1 MGVKITLS
9 SLELS
14 ALRGA
19 TIPHSSLRTLSL
31 ALRWRVYGLQAWAL
45 GDDLEVVRCFQ
56 QSASA
61 LAKQTLE
68 WAVSMR
74 LYGSALIRVQRE
86 VEGTFALEKADATL
100 EVLGVQPFSLEELL
114 EAEIARLELD
124 GA

>member
-1 MGVKITLS
+1 MKITLS
-9 SLELS
+9 ALELS
-14 ALRGA
+14 ALRGEVIA
-19 TIPHSSLRTLSL
+19 HGSLRTLSL
-31 ALRWRVYGLQAWAL
+31 ASRWRVYGLQAWAL

-56 QSASA
+56 QSANG

-74 LYGSALIRVQRE
+74 LYGMALIRVQRE

-100 EVLGVQPFSLEELL
+100 ELLEIQPFSLEELL
-114 EAEIARLELD
+114 EAEMARLELD

>member
-1 MGVKITLS
+1 MKITLS
-9 SLELS
+9 PLELS
-14 ALRGA
+14 ALRGE
-19 TIPHSSLRTLSL
+19 TVPHTSLRALNQ

-56 QSASA
+56 QSASG
-61 LAKQTLE
+61 LTKQTLE

-74 LYGSALIRVQRE
+74 LYGLALIRVQRE

-100 EVLGVQPFSLEELL
+100 ERLGIQPFSLEELL
-114 EAEIARLELD
+114 EAEMARLELD

>member
-1 MGVKITLS
+1 MKITLS

-19 TIPHSSLRTLSL
+19 TVPHASLRALNL

-45 GDDLEVVRCFQ
+45 GDDLEVVRCFYA
-56 QSASA
+56 SASG
-61 LAKQTLE
+61 LAPGRLE

-74 LYGSALIRVQRE
+74 LYGLALIRVQRE

-100 EVLGVQPFSLEELL
+100 EQLGVQPFSLEELL
-114 EAEIARLELD
+114 EGGRLEPD
-124 GA
+124 GG

>member
-1 MGVKITLS
+1 VKIALS
-9 SLELS
+9 PLELS
-14 ALRGA
+14 ALRGEVIA
-19 TIPHSSLRTLSL
+19 HVQLRVLNL

-56 QSASA
+56 QSANG

-74 LYGSALIRVQRE
+74 LYGLALIRVQRE

-100 EVLGVQPFSLEELL
+100 EKLNIQPFSLEELL
-114 EAEIARLELD
+114 EAERLEPD
-124 GA
+124 GD